1 MPLPG
6 PLRTTPAR
14 HLHYLPPTFRPSPAR
29 GSRGRAADVLG
40 ILFYTQREDQVLG
53 TDRTRRRPWLD
64 AVATGHYARLE
75 GGQSRRPAIFQ
86 AAVFGEPS
94 LIGLAPAIPAAM
106 VS

>member
-1 MPLPG
+1 MAPAAAP
-6 PLRTTPAR
+6 RTFSASFSTRNEKIKFSA
-14 HLHYLPPTFRPSPAR
+14 LTE
-29 GSRGRAADVLG
+29 RAVALG
-40 ILFYTQREDQVLG
+40 F
-53 TDRTRRRPWLD
+53 D

-75 GGQSRRPAIFQ
+75 GGQLRRPAIFQ